1 MLYDDTNKR
10 WMPAGS
16 ETPSF
21 SRVQIYHNTAANTF
35 RVVGRKIQADQQVEA
50 HVPFINQLVG
60 LINIERL
67 TNISFACSTHAGSVQ
82 IFFAAGGDQLC
93 HYQRDEV

>member
-1 MLYDDTNKR
+1 MLYDDSNKR

-50 HVPFINQLVG
+50 HVPFSYQLEG
-60 LINIERL
+60 LITIERL
-67 TNISFACSTHAGSVQ
+67 INISFACSTHAGNVQ

>member
-16 ETPSF
+16 EPASF

-35 RVVGRKIQADQQVEA
+35 RVVGRKIQADQQVDA
-50 HVPFINQLVG
+50 HAPFINQLV
-60 LINIERL
+60 
-67 TNISFACSTHAGSVQ
+67 
-82 IFFAAGGDQLC
+82 
-93 HYQRDEV
+93 Y